1 MTLRTLT
8 LLGLLLALAACGKT
22 DKEATAKRSYET
34 ATVARKTLEISV
46 EAAGVIEPIRTVEL
60 KSKASG
66 EILEMA
72 AETGDAVQR
81 GQLLVRIDQ
90 RTPRNRVAQAQSALA
105 AAQAKLINARSQLER
120 GRKLVSEKWI
130 NPADYDKLQLEVATA
145 EAEVVTQ
152 RVALENARIALDDTQ
167 VRAPASGTILTRR
180 VEPGQVISSP
190 TMDVGGG
197 SLLLTMADLTQ
208 VRVRTRVDETDIGKI
223 APGLAAE
230 VTVASFPGRHFHGT
244 VEKIE
249 PQAVV
254 EQNVTLFPV
263 LITLDNADGLLRPG
277 MNVDAQFNVA
287 RRENAIVIPVTA
299 LRTPRDVATTAS
311 LLGIEE
317 GAIRAVVEQER
328 GATRSPG
335 TTSGES
341 AGPKR
346 NEGERARAGNA
357 TAGGMQAAG
366 GAGAGSGESASQRS
380 GAGRFGGVQ
389 WVVRQKGSAL
399 EPVAVKTGL
408 TDLDLVEVLSG
419 LQEGDQVLL
428 LPSSGLVENQE
439 RMRGYMNSRGGI
451 PGMNQR
457 SGDSAGGQPGTTGRR
472 PSGN

>member
-8 LLGLLLALAACGKT
+8 MLTVLLALGACGKT
-22 DKEATAKRSYET
+22 DKDASAKRSYES

-46 EAAGVIEPIRTVEL
+46 DAAGVIEPIRTVEL

-72 AETGDAVQR
+72 AETGDTVQR

-90 RTPRNRVAQAQSALA
+90 RTPRNRVAQAESGLA

-120 GRKLVSEKWI
+120 GRKLISEKWI

-263 LITLDNADGLLRPG
+263 LITLDNTDGLLRPG

-287 RRENAIVIPVTA
+287 KRDNALVIPVTA
-299 LRTPRDVATTAS
+299 LRTPRDITTTAS
-311 LLGIEE
+311 LLGIDEA
-317 GAIRAVVEQER
+317 AIRVVVEQQQDGTQATAAANGPPAAVKRKGSER
-328 GATRSPG
+328 AGGGSAATGGLQPAG
-335 TTSGES
+335 GTSG
-341 AGPKR
+341 
-346 NEGERARAGNA
+346 
-357 TAGGMQAAG
+357 
-366 GAGAGSGESASQRS
+366 GSGESAAQRS

-389 WVVRQKGSAL
+389 WVVRQRGSAL

-408 TDLDLVEVLSG
+408 TDLDMVEVLSG

-457 SGDSAGGQPGTTGRR
+457 SGDSAGGQSGAAGRR
-472 PSGN
+472 PAGN